1 MVNALACT
9 VDLWLLWGGLLSSLD
24 RISNPLPFYISFLT
38 EKVPLFIYPIM
49 KNGTPFT
56 YLA

>member
-24 RISNPLPFYISFLT
+24 RISNPLPLYISFLT
-38 EKVPLFIYPIM
+38 EKVPLFIYPLM
-49 KNGTPFT
+49 TNGQHLSHT
-56 YLA
+56 